1 MIYPSGHLLGLILFS
16 IFINDLNDGVDCILR
31 KTADDTKL
39 GVVED
44 KQECS
49 VIIRR
54 DLVRLGL

>member
-54 DLVRLGL
+54 DLVRLDL

>member
-39 GVVED
+39 GRLVFLSAYTD
-44 KQECS
+44 KIWPVCPEK
-49 VIIRR
+49 
-54 DLVRLGL
+54 